1 MSLNSQSVCVKAD
14 KSQKANLRYFP
25 RCAVLA
31 VFLAMPGPLSKLGA
45 EEPNSPLGDGS
56 RRHEQACKMEFSD
69 FHPVRKEALPFRRG
83 KNIIVRVG
91 SKAPPDL
98 SNGVHSKQIHSKK
111 HPFLFYNKDDI
122 KQAQKRGTMAN
133 YHQALESL
141 NTEADK
147 AGGIILESIDRSW
160 WDDAKNKS
168 WSDTY
173 PVIYEKT
180 CLVPLRMAQPAN
192 GAALRFAVRGDSKD
206 AEAAK
211 KILLHLSDYSFEF
224 EHYDVG
230 MNYSVWGHLILNT
243 YDILFERFTADQ
255 RDKLDEFF
263 TRMGRAV
270 LKNDIYWIE
279 NDIGG
284 GINNHLA
291 WHKMMLGCLGL
302 FYSQDELVQ
311 YALDGQ
317 RGMLSLL
324 ELGMVDDGLW
334 CESSLNYHFTAIV
347 PMVYLAE
354 AMRKVNY
361 PRDLYTITTANGRNM
376 KQAFDSMFGVLFP
389 DGSIPPIGDCYG
401 FRRRLWDEFGY
412 VYAYKA
418 YADERYAWL
427 LRQAPQKRAEVL
439 FVGLDPVSPL
449 GDALRQKTAFFSNG
463 VDTKNPQPPDI
474 ASRLY
479 PEHGYAFLRDRQ
491 NKNYWANDGWCA
503 FLTFDKSGVHCH
515 QDKLSLMLFGCGK
528 LLIADVESRTTAA
541 HAFSAQVQKEL
552 NRSTL
557 SHNTVM
563 IDNRDQKGTGERLWL
578 EEYRNLPDEKA
589 VTVMDNK
596 SLLYEGVRQSRTI
609 CVRPEYVFDV
619 FQIVSASPH
628 DIHWIAHTTGK
639 LQSQN
644 TSVALEPA
652 QIKIG
657 GPGRW
662 LKDFHTGKS
671 DDRIRIEWTEDSV
684 RFRMT
689 MAAEAGTIVSTC
701 GYPQS
706 DEPDSTT
713 IPMVLFERRAANTIY
728 AAIYQASNGV
738 SHPQAE
744 NKIPSVDIT
753 ALGDVDGRLV
763 YEVTGP
769 WGNRRHLMPRLQ

>member
-1 MSLNSQSVCVKAD
+1 MDGTITRCLSSPPGMSLNSQRVCVKAD
-14 KSQKANLRYFP
+14 KSLENSLRHLLNWV
-25 RCAVLA
+25 VLA
-31 VFLAMPGPLSKLGA
+31 VFLTMPWQIGKLDA
-45 EEPNSPLGDGS
+45 KEPKK
-56 RRHEQACKMEFSD
+56 QARVPE
-69 FHPVRKEALPFRRG
+69 
-83 KNIIVRVG
+83 IIVF
-91 SKAPPDL
+91 
-98 SNGVHSKQIHSKK
+98 HSKQIHSKE
-111 HPFLFYNKDDI
+111 HPFLFYTKNDI
-122 KQAQKRGTMAN
+122 KEARRRATMTK
-133 YHQALESL
+133 YHQALETL
-141 NTEADK
+141 NADANK
-147 AGGIILESIDRSW
+147 AQGITLESIDRSW
-160 WDDAKNKS
+160 WDDVKNKP

-206 AEAAK
+206 ADAAK
-211 KILLHLSDYSFEF
+211 RILLHLSDYSFEF

-243 YDILFERFTADQ
+243 YDILFEQFTADQ
-255 RDKLDEFF
+255 RDKLDAFF

-302 FYSQDELVQ
+302 FYNQDELVQ
-311 YALDGQ
+311 YALDGP

-324 ELGMVDDGLW
+324 ELGLVDDGLW

-354 AMRKVNY
+354 AMRKANY

-376 KQAFDSMFGVLFP
+376 KQAFDSMFGTLFP
-389 DGSIPPIGDCYG
+389 DGIIPPVGDCYG
-401 FRRRLWDEFGY
+401 FRRRLCDEFSY

-418 YADERYAWL
+418 YGDERYAWL
-427 LRQAPQKRAEVL
+427 LGEAPQKRAEVL
-439 FVGLDPVSPL
+439 FVGLES
-449 GDALRQKTAFFSNG
+449 
-463 VDTKNPQPPDI
+463 KNSQPPDI

-479 PEHGYAFLRDRQ
+479 PEHGYAFLRQRQ
-491 NKNYWANDGWCA
+491 GKDYWGSNGWCA

-528 LLIADVESRTTAA
+528 LLIQDVESRTTAA

-563 IDNRDQKGTGERLWL
+563 IDYRDQKGTDQRLWL
-578 EEYRNLPDEKA
+578 EEYRDLPDEKT
-589 VTVMDNK
+589 VTVVDK
-596 SLLYEGVRQSRTI
+596 EGLLYEGVRQSRTI
-609 CVRPEYVFDV
+609 CVRPEYVLDV
-619 FQIVSASPH
+619 FQIVSDSPH

-639 LQSQN
+639 LLSQN

-652 QIKIG
+652 QMEIG

-671 DDRIRIEWTEDSV
+671 GDQIRIEWTEDSV

-706 DEPDSTT
+706 DEPNCATT
-713 IPMVLFERRAANTIY
+713 PMVLIERRTAGTNY
-728 AAIYQASNGV
+728 AVIYQAAKG
-738 SHPQAE
+738 
-744 NKIPSVDIT
+744 KIPSVDIT

-763 YEVTGP
+763 YEVSGP
-769 WGNRRHLMPRLQ
+769 WGNRRHLIPRLSNGVKL